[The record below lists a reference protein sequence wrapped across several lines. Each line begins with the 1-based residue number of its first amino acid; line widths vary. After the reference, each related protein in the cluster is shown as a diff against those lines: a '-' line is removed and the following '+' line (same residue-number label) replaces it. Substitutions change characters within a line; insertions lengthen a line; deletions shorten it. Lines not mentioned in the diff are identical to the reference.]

1 MGSAFTNDFSSPGQ
15 GTLNILLFG
24 RPKLGKT
31 RAALDLVRHE
41 GHYLILISCDKGA
54 RVHLHR
60 EPKVFGGKVALSEP
74 RGLVEI
80 RKAVHEGAMK
90 VRQLIKKGVEPGQIW
105 IVVDTLTHMQF
116 QFLQEAR
123 KIDQKDPTHEDRRDE
138 DFARDFTT
146 QVDWGINLTLMGEQA
161 DMLNTLPCNKIYI
174 ALEKTEKPKGQSEKP
189 APALS
194 GQSMH
199 RFTGDADAIL
209 HMVQDN
215 DERYFETDYA
225 GGGGDRYGLL
235 EGREPSDLLGIYNK
249 IFGVIGD
256 NKKPVATEEQAA
268 AS

>member
-1 MGSAFTNDFSSPGQ
+1 MSSAFTSDFSAPGQ
-15 GTLNILLFG
+15 ATTNLLIFG

-31 RAALDLVRHE
+31 RAALDVVRTD
-41 GHYLILISCDKGA
+41 GHFVILISCDKGA

-60 EPKVFGGKVALSEP
+60 EPAVFDGKVALAEP

-80 RKAVHEGAMK
+80 RHAIHEAAMK
-90 VRQLIKKGVEPGQIW
+90 VRKLIKSGVEPGKIW

-123 KIDQKDPTHEDRRDE
+123 KIDQKDPTHEDRKDE

-161 DMLNTLPCNKIYI
+161 DMINPLPCNKIYI
-174 ALEKTEKPKGQSEKP
+174 ALEKTDKPKGQAEK
-189 APALS
+189 AVPALS

-209 HMVQDN
+209 HMIQDGDN
-215 DERYFETDYA
+215 RVFQTTYA

-235 EGREPSDLLGIYNK
+235 ASHEPVDLIAIYNK
-249 IFGVIGD
+249 IFGV
-256 NKKPVATEEQAA
+256 KAPAPKAA
-268 AS
+268 EDKQ